1 MLTLYDDPL
10 SRNGYKVRLL
20 LAELGL
26 PVRVVHKNILTGETR
41 RADFLAKNAAGRI
54 PVLELEDGTCL
65 PESNAILLY
74 LAEGS
79 ALLPVD
85 RLARA
90 HVLRWM
96 FFEQNMIECTIGTAR
111 FFKKTGKNVSRPD
124 AHAHRLEN
132 AQDGLAAMERHLAE
146 GRDWLA
152 GDFSVADIALYGYC
166 SVAAEAGIDM
176 TAYPR
181 LTDWLQ
187 RVEARPAHVGAS
199 DGFHVGPDGGF
210 KA

>member
-1 MLTLYDDPL
+1 MLTLYDNPL
-10 SRNGYKVRLL
+10 SQNGYKIRLL

-26 PVRVVHKNILTGETR
+26 PVRVVRKDIMTGETR
-41 RADFLAKNAAGRI
+41 KPDFIAKNVAGRI

-85 RLARA
+85 RLTRA
-90 HVLRWM
+90 QVLRWM

-111 FFKKTGKNVSRPD
+111 FFKKVGRDVSRPD
-124 AHAHRLEN
+124 VHAHRLEN
-132 AQDGLAAMERHLAE
+132 AQDGLAAMERQLDGGE
-146 GRDWLA
+146 DWLA
-152 GDFSVADIALYGYC
+152 GAFSVADIALYGYC
-166 SVAAEAGIDM
+166 SVAGEAGIDM

-181 LTDWLQ
+181 VTDWLK
-187 RVEARPAHVGAS
+187 RVEARPG
-199 DGFHVGPDGGF
+199 HVGPTDGF
-210 KA
+210 AA

>member
-10 SRNGYKVRLL
+10 SRNGYKIRLL

-26 PVRVVHKNILTGETR
+26 PVKVVHRNILTGETR
-41 RADFLAKNAAGRI
+41 QPEFLTKNIAGRI
-54 PVLELEDGTCL
+54 PVLELEDGGCL

-79 ALLPVD
+79 ALLPAD

-111 FFKKTGKNVSRPD
+111 FFKKMGKDVTHPD
-124 AHAHRLEN
+124 VYANRMDN
-132 AQDGLAAMERHLAE
+132 AKDGLAALERHLAE

-152 GDFSVADIALYGYC
+152 GDFSVADIALYGYV
-166 SVAAEAGIDM
+166 SVGAEAGIDM
-176 TAYPR
+176 TAYPK
-181 LTDWLQ
+181 LADWLK
-187 RVEARPAHVGAS
+187 RVEARPAHVGP
-199 DGFHVGPDGGF
+199 DHGF
-210 KA
+210 AA